1 MLVEKLKIRD
11 IKTVALLIIN
21 TVPPMNDENL
31 HLDIKRKIDLLENG
45 AVCNIEVI
53 VTKESE
59 QNAEK
64 KDFVIKYEISAIL
77 GSSEKIET
85 VESIQDDAVAV
96 VFPYLRANFAA
107 ITSIACSSPITLPC
121 LDML

>member
-21 TVPPMNDENL
+21 TVPPMNDEKL

>member
-53 VTKESE
+53 VTKESK

>member
-1 MLVEKLKIRD
+1 
-11 IKTVALLIIN
+11 
-21 TVPPMNDENL
+21 MNDENL